1 MKNSL
6 INKSFVFVFLSLLLS
21 GISCTKLNEKL
32 YGRVTPENYFK
43 TDAEVLAALA
53 GVYNNM
59 GFAVNGGN
67 AWRLLECG
75 TDEFI
80 ILARSDGRWLDGSVY
95 IELFEHKWTPINNR
109 LTSYSD
115 IFRTIGSA
123 NAVLEGMQSSP
134 NKENLKA
141 QIAEARGIRA
151 YAYFYAMDL
160 WGNVPIVT
168 TARIEPTNLPTNAT
182 RKAVF
187 DFVVTEL
194 TAAAA
199 DLPSVKTV
207 TSAYY
212 PRMTKEAA
220 YAVLALTYLNGEVF
234 AGKSYWAECID
245 MCDKVAAGGYI
256 ITPNYTDNFIPA
268 NEGSKEFIYAISID
282 PAKSAGSNNFAQRT
296 LHDSHR
302 FKYNLPFTPQNGF
315 NIVEDAYNR
324 FEAQDV
330 RRSLILAGPQFAAD
344 GVTPLK
350 NIAGTAPLVLV
361 PIANPK
367 NAAENEGYRLM
378 KWLPDN
384 TWINGGA
391 GNDVATIRFSEILLT
406 KAEAL
411 LRSGGSAAT
420 ALGLVNQVRVR
431 SKATPL
437 NSITLNDILDERGRE
452 LMWEGTRRRD
462 MIRFGTYFTW
472 TPFWKPGVT
481 PAFRALYPIPA
492 SELGAN
498 PQLKQNPG
506 Y

>member
-1 MKNSL
+1 MKYF
-6 INKSFVFVFLSLLLS
+6 INKLGLVAILCALVCA
-21 GISCTKLNEKL
+21 GCTKLNEKL
-32 YGRVTPENYFK
+32 YGRVTPENFFQ
-43 TDAEVLAALA
+43 TDAEVLSALA

-67 AWRLLECG
+67 LWRLLHLG

-80 ILARSDGRWLDGSVY
+80 IVARSDGRWLDGSVY
-95 IELFEHKWTPINNR
+95 IEFFEHKWTSINNR

-115 IFRTIGSA
+115 VFRTIGSA

-134 NKENLKA
+134 NAANLKA
-141 QIAEARGIRA
+141 QIAEARGVRA

-168 TARIEPTNLPTNAT
+168 KARIEPTDLPTNAT
-182 RKAVF
+182 RKEVF
-187 DFVVTEL
+187 DFVVAEL

-199 DLPSVKTV
+199 DLPSATTV
-207 TSAYY
+207 NRTAYY
-212 PRMTKEAA
+212 PRMTREAA
-220 YAVLALTYLNGEVF
+220 YAVLALTYLNGEVY
-234 AGKSYWAECID
+234 AGKPYWNECIQ

-256 ITPNYTDNFIPA
+256 LTPNYTDNFVPA
-268 NEGSKEFIYAISID
+268 NEGSREFIYAISID
-282 PAKSAGSNNFAQRT
+282 PAKTAGSNNFAQRT

-324 FEAQDV
+324 FQAQDV
-330 RRSLILAGPQFAAD
+330 RRSLILAGPQYAAD

-350 NIAGTAPLVLV
+350 NIAGTQPLVLV
-361 PIANPK
+361 PIANPR

-378 KWLPDN
+378 KWQPDN

-391 GNDVATIRFSEILLT
+391 SNDVAMIRYAEILLT

-420 ALGLVNQVRVR
+420 ALALVNQVRER
-431 SKATPL
+431 SKATAL
-437 NSITLNDILDERGRE
+437 TTVTLNDILDERGRE

-462 MIRFGTYFTW
+462 MIRFGTFFTW
-472 TPFWKPGVT
+472 TPFWKPAVT
-481 PAFRALYPIPA
+481 PAFRGLLPIPA
-492 SELGAN
+492 GELSAN
-498 PQLKQNPG
+498 PKLKQNPG